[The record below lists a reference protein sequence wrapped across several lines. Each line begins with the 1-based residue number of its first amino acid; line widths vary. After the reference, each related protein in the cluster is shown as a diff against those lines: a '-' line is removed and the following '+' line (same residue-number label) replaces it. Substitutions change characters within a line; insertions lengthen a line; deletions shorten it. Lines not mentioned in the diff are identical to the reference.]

1 MCFPLLPLSNRECTT
16 VVLLASRHCI
26 SLLFFCFWLAGTAHY
41 NHNLLTCFCAY
52 HNYTLDLLQLSYT
65 HYYLYKT
72 MRTILAQAIYLYIY
86 SIHSNITV
94 YDVSIY
100 TDNATKWLDHVELQF
115 KENI

>member
-1 MCFPLLPLSNRECTT
+1 
-16 VVLLASRHCI
+16 
-26 SLLFFCFWLAGTAHY
+26 
-41 NHNLLTCFCAY
+41 
-52 HNYTLDLLQLSYT
+52 
-65 HYYLYKT
+65 